1 VCQRVNGPA
10 PENKEIIMLQE
21 FSADYVRQFTQNGIG
36 TTLSVGTVTL
46 MDNDLIRGNDA
57 DESVGIFNGTQQ
69 LVSGV
74 GFVTVNDGEALTT
87 VFFNDRTALTEV
99 EALYERVT
107 FKFFESTESFLLDTE
122 ALAAIGKTL
131 ADVTRV
137 QFDSFV
143 DHDLSWSDFGFTP
156 TGVVVPDPE
165 PILNLVQGTAGNDRL
180 TGTAGDD
187 LIRGGNGDDRLT
199 GRAGADTFVFGADAR
214 DGNRDRDTIT
224 DFNAAED
231 SIVLEEGV
239 QIRTWTERNGNLIV
253 TLEGDRDQIVIQ
265 NADSSILANFSAT
278 DDLFGA

>member
-1 VCQRVNGPA
+1 
-10 PENKEIIMLQE
+10 MLQE
-21 FSADYVRQFTQNGIG
+21 FSADYIREFTQNGIS
-36 TTLSVGTVTL
+36 TTVSVRTVTL

-57 DESVGIFNGTQQ
+57 DESVEIFNGTQQ

-87 VFFNDRTALTEV
+87 VFFKDGTALTGV
-99 EALYERVT
+99 EALYDRVT
-107 FKFFESTESFLLDTE
+107 FKFFEDIQYFLLDTE
-122 ALAAIGKTL
+122 ALAGFGKTL
-131 ADVTRV
+131 DDVARV
-137 QFDSFV
+137 QFDGFV

-156 TGVVVPDPE
+156 TGVVVPDPEPE

-199 GRAGADTFVFGADAR
+199 GGAGADTFVFGADAR

-265 NADSSILANFSAT
+265 NADSSILANFSVT